1 MNMMNNL
8 LLNNDQMVLLMM
20 MRRRRRI
27 TWRIEDGDYFGHDDT
42 PIIFALNKIKIKQKY
57 YLVLM
62 ASTSN
67 QLID

>member
-1 MNMMNNL
+1 MNNL